1 MAKTLFKP
9 VSYELSQLLGDIDLG
24 KLALPELQR
33 PFVWKKA
40 AVRDLLDSMYR
51 GFPVGYLMLWN
62 AAEVDAKL
70 IGVDG
75 KQHTPTEFIVDG
87 QQRLTGLYAVMKGA
101 EITFKDFSRGRINIA
116 FRPRDGQFDVTDAAI
131 EKDPEFLPNITQ
143 LWTGEDWEVIEAFI
157 ERLRAAKPE
166 ALQDG
171 CEKQLRTALSRLS
184 GLEDFPF
191 LAVQIGHEVD
201 EERVAEIFLRVNSG
215 GTMLTQ
221 ADFILTL
228 LSVFREEDRR
238 RLERFAQAVRIVP
251 GDATPSPYNHLV
263 QPAADQLLR
272 VAVLVAFQRG
282 RLQSVLAL
290 LRGGS
295 LDGDET
301 LLEGDREVQ
310 PDKLTAAIDVILDL
324 TSWHEYIKTL
334 MSAGFRR
341 SNEISSENNV
351 VLVYALYLIGRG
363 YGLSHSDLRTTIAR
377 YFFMSSL
384 TGRYTGSFEAQITQD
399 VQAFTLAAD
408 GADYLERLRRT
419 ISTTL
424 TSDYW
429 TITLPLGLATSAAQG
444 PGLFAY
450 GASLCLLNARVPR
463 SSKRAPITSRR
474 RPSLFV
480 ICSIPSCGRRSRPSS
495 ATTSSRASTSKA
507 RAFAARQ
514 TSTRSPTCLTSS
526 GPRTSRSPIRPHR
539 STGRGMQLSSR
550 PTTSSTT
557 HYPTAGRTWATRSF
571 CASAASS
578 WRRSSGTDSR
588 RSALRRPSQSQLRVQ
603 RSCPIQ
609 SSTPTC
615 IPTDRSR
622 TTSRFDGSSDNSAET
637 SCGMSSIW
645 IARRSKSSPTSSPS
659 VRSTRYACCRGP
671 RTCRARPR
679 RRSSASQPEA
689 RRLMRMARTAAGAS
703 PGTSRARRRRRPPD
717 VRGPAAQLCA
727 GRYGRLDPGVGDADG
742 HLRGCLG
749 GRGPSASAVR
759 AGVIALT
766 LEGSPGG
773 RPSSHGVPF
782 KVPF

>member
-33 PFVWKKA
+33 PFVWKKS

-75 KQHTPTEFIVDG
+75 KQHMPTEFIVDG

-101 EITFKDFSRGRINIA
+101 EVTFKDFSKGRISIA

-143 LWTGEDWEVIEAFI
+143 LWTGEDWEVIESFI
-157 ERLRAAKPE
+157 ERLRASKPE
-166 ALQDG
+166 ALEDG
-171 CEKQLRTALSRLS
+171 REKQLRTALSRLS

-238 RLERFAQAVRIVP
+238 RLEHFAQAVRIVP

-263 QPAADQLLR
+263 KPAADQLLR

-295 LDGDET
+295 LDGDAT
-301 LLEGDREVQ
+301 LVEGDREAQ
-310 PDKLTAAIDVILDL
+310 LDKLTAAIDVILDL

-399 VQAFTLAAD
+399 VQAFTQATN
-408 GADYLERLRRT
+408 GPDYLERLRQA

-429 TITLPLGLATSAAQG
+429 TITLPQGLATSAAQG

-450 GASLCLLNARVPR
+450 AASLCLLNARVPPFVEEGPDHEHKAALFLR
-463 SSKRAPITSRR
+463 DLFDPVVQPKKAPVERHHLFPRKYLEGRGVRGTSNINQIANLSYVEWPENIEISDTAPSVYWPRYADQFSPDDLFHHALPDGWAQMGYDEFLQERRKLIAQVIRKGFEAIGAPPTVAKPAEGPALMPDTYLHPDRPFSNDLAIRRVVRQLRGNVLWYEQHMDRKALEILADELSVDQIDELRLLSGPANLSAKTKKAFERFSTELEKRGVVCQWRVLSTDEARALHAR
-474 RPSLFV
+474 V
-480 ICSIPSCGRRSRPSS
+480 ISDDHQTFEVPPLNSVLAGTVDSI
-495 ATTSSRASTSKA
+495 RASEM
-507 RAFAARQ
+507 
-514 TSTRSPTCLTSS
+514 P
-526 GPRTSRSPIRPHR
+526 
-539 STGRGMQLSSR
+539 M
-550 PTTSSTT
+550 
-557 HYPTAGRTWATRSF
+557 
-571 CASAASS
+571 
-578 WRRSSGTDSR
+578 GTFEDAWVGES
-588 RSALRRPSQSQLRVQ
+588 LPL
-603 RSCPIQ
+603 
-609 SSTPTC
+609 
-615 IPTDRSR
+615 
-622 TTSRFDGSSDNSAET
+622 AE
-637 SCGMSSIW
+637 
-645 IARRSKSSPTSSPS
+645 
-659 VRSTRYACCRGP
+659 Y
-671 RTCRARPR
+671 
-679 RRSSASQPEA
+679 E
-689 RRLMRMARTAAGAS
+689 
-703 PGTSRARRRRRPPD
+703 
-717 VRGPAAQLCA
+717 
-727 GRYGRLDPGVGDADG
+727 
-742 HLRGCLG
+742 LG
-749 GRGPSASAVR
+749 
-759 AGVIALT
+759 
-766 LEGSPGG
+766 E
-773 RPSSHGVPF
+773 
-782 KVPF
+782 